1 VSHTNST
8 GDRVWKGP
16 LDGVRVLELG
26 GIGPG
31 PFAAMLLGDMGADV
45 VRIDRPGETPLFP
58 GRPEQNLLNRNKRS
72 VVLNLRG
79 NDGRDAARA
88 LADKADIVI
97 EGFRPGTAERLGVG
111 PEDLWTTNPALV
123 YGRMTGWG
131 QDGPR
136 AMTAGH
142 DINYV
147 AVTGALHA
155 IGEAGGPPQI
165 PVNLL
170 GDFGGGGAYMV
181 IGVLAALR
189 EARETGRG
197 QVVDVA
203 IVDGVSHLLAGTHA
217 RLASGT
223 WADERGVNLLDGGA
237 PFYAVYETSDGE
249 YMAVGAIEN
258 KFYAEFLSRLN
269 LDEPSDTQNDRSTWP
284 RLRQRIAERFGSDTQ
299 AHWGRVFE
307 NCDACVSPVRSMLG
321 ALQDPQVAARG
332 SVFVDEQLQPG
343 RAPRFPSHAD
353 TPIKAAPQ
361 PGEHTDEVLGDW
373 LKTLPTAISD

>member
-1 VSHTNST
+1 MLESRSP
-8 GDRVWKGP
+8 GAKVWQGP

-45 VRIDRPGETPLFP
+45 VRVDRPGEVPLFP
-58 GRPEQNLLNRNKRS
+58 GRPEQNLLHRNKRS
-72 VVLNLRG
+72 IALNLR
-79 NDGRDAARA
+79 DGADQARVLA
-88 LADKADIVI
+88 LADRADIVI
-97 EGFRPGTAERLGVG
+97 EGFRPGTVERLGVG
-111 PEDLWTTNPALV
+111 PEELWKTNPALV

-136 AMTAGH
+136 AMSAGH

-155 IGEAGGPPQI
+155 IGQAGGPPQI
-165 PVNLL
+165 PVNFI
-170 GDFGGGGAYMV
+170 GDFGGGGTYLV

-217 RLASGT
+217 RMASGT

-249 YMAVGAIEN
+249 YMAVGAIER
-258 KFYAEFLSRLN
+258 KFYVELLN
-269 LDEPSDTQNDRSTWP
+269 KLDIDEPHDSQNDRSTWP
-284 RLRQRIAERFGSDTQ
+284 SLRDRIADRFSSKTQ
-299 AHWGRVFE
+299 ADWCQVFDGS
-307 NCDACVSPVRSMLG
+307 DACVSPVLSMRG
-321 ALQDPQVAARG
+321 ALGDPQVAARG
-332 SVFVDEQLQPG
+332 SVIVDGVLQPG
-343 RAPRFPSHAD
+343 HAPRFPQY
-353 TPIKAAPQ
+353 PNRPLNRPPQ
-361 PGEHTDEVLGDW
+361 PGEHTDEVLAQW
-373 LKTLPTAISD
+373 LTDCTADG